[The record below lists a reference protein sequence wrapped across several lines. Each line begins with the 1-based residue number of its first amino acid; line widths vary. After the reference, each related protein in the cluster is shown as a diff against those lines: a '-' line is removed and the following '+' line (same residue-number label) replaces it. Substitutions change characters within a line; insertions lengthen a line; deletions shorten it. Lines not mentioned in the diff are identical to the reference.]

1 MLLIQADEE
10 EEVDVM
16 VRRPRMAVVSPERG
30 RQSRPRAATAVARH
44 SDDIDRRYL

>member
-1 MLLIQADEE
+1 MKRRQKQTSEKQRTFMLLIQADEE

-30 RQSRPRAATAVARH
+30 R
-44 SDDIDRRYL
+44 